1 MFICYIFKKR
11 FAFQRFSKN
20 RPFFSFQRFSK
31 SASCPPLAPV
41 PGDSIACHQSAVA
54 ALAQYFS
61 FYFISS
67 AEIPRALISE

>member
-20 RPFFSFQRFSK
+20 RPFFRFCVSAK

-41 PGDSIACHQSAVA
+41 PGDSIAYHQ
-54 ALAQYFS
+54 
-61 FYFISS
+61 
-67 AEIPRALISE
+67 

>member
-41 PGDSIACHQSAVA
+41 PGDSIACHQ
-54 ALAQYFS
+54 
-61 FYFISS
+61 
-67 AEIPRALISE
+67 